1 MDVPNDTKQP
11 KRRTASKKDTEER
24 RLEEAEEDNLD
35 KTENY
40 LGALMKL
47 SYKHL
52 DGTNITKA
60 DMGYVL
66 DHMPLTSDEC
76 ESKVSHRILIEEL
89 RNQNAN
95 LMSADIQPKAV
106 GAL

>member
-1 MDVPNDTKQP
+1 MALIKPVVY
-11 KRRTASKKDTEER
+11 EED
-24 RLEEAEEDNLD
+24 AFEEDNLE

-95 LMSADIQPKAV
+95 LMSAEIQPKAV
-106 GAL
+106 GALKRIQ